1 MAFLWVP
8 VPPSHYSASFQSTI
22 LRFKEQNVI
31 SDPRQTLHQALD
43 FRGTR
48 RLAVQA
54 FAAAAG
60 GLLLLEAA
68 THEGSPLAYAQDD
81 DDSSGRGRGRGRG
94 RGGDEDNSGPGN
106 AEDAGAPLEAA
117 EEPAEAA
124 AEVEPQAESLEVR
137 IVGDDAGDFVPG
149 ELTVDLGQSVTF
161 VNVHSDEHTAT
172 GSGFD
177 TGIIP
182 DEGGTATVVLDTP
195 GVFPYACQI
204 HPEMTGVIRVR
215 DENGVVPE
223 TQTTAQQVPADAT
236 TVIIANLA
244 FQPAAITVPTGTTV
258 AWTND
263 DAPPHTVTST
273 DGSFDSGI
281 LDPGGSFSF
290 TFNEPGSFDYVC
302 QLHPQMQGTVTAEG
316 DVVAS
321 ASQASAAGGQTAPS
335 TPQAA
340 APAEGA
346 VSIVDFSFEPAN
358 LDVAAGATVVWTNDG
373 QAPHTVTGDF
383 ADSGILEPG
392 QTFSHTFAESGEFG
406 YVCSIHPQMTGTI
419 RVSAGAATEATPTAS
434 AAVGAG
440 PEGVWLIRLVPDDEA
455 TLGAHQAI
463 ATFHDDGTIE
473 ADFSAESSDG
483 ATTDVLISGR
493 GEWSVNE
500 AVCRI
505 SLIALM
511 NDGSQRFAGT
521 ATFVAEGQLDTDGR
535 AFDGTF
541 DFTVVSASGELI
553 GDGSGTVRGGSVS
566 LDP

>member
-1 MAFLWVP
+1 MV
-8 VPPSHYSASFQSTI
+8 
-22 LRFKEQNVI
+22 
-31 SDPRQTLHQALD
+31 DPRQSLQQALSS
-43 FRGTR
+43 RGNR
-48 RLAVQA
+48 RRAAQTI
-54 FAAAAG
+54 AAAAG
-60 GLLLLEAA
+60 SLLLLEAA
-68 THEGSPLAYAQDD
+68 THQGSPLAFAQDD
-81 DDSSGRGRGRGRG
+81 DDSSGHGRGRGRG

-106 AEDAGAPLEAA
+106 AEDAEDPAAAA
-117 EEPAEAA
+117 EEPADAA
-124 AEVEPQAESLEVR
+124 ADVELQAESLEVR

-149 ELTVDLGQSVTF
+149 ELTVDVGQSVTF
-161 VNVHSDEHTAT
+161 VNEHSDEHTAT

-223 TQTTAQQVPADAT
+223 TQTTAQEIPADAT
-236 TVIIANLA
+236 TVVIANLA
-244 FQPAAITVPTGTTV
+244 FDPPAITVPTGTTV

-273 DGSFDSGI
+273 DGAFDSGI

-290 TFNEPGSFDYVC
+290 TFNEPGAFDYVC

-316 DVVAS
+316 EAVVS
-321 ASQASAAGGQTAPS
+321 APQAAGGQTESPA
-335 TPQAA
+335 PQAA
-340 APAEGA
+340 APAESA
-346 VSIVDFSFEPAN
+346 VSIVDFSFEPAT

-383 ADSGILEPG
+383 ADSGVLEPG

-419 RVSAGAATEATPTAS
+419 RVSAGAAAQATPAAS
-434 AAVGAG
+434 AVVGAG

-455 TLGAHQAI
+455 ILGAHQVL
-463 ATFHDDGTIE
+463 ATFNDDGTIE
-473 ADFSAESSDG
+473 ADFSAESGYG
-483 ATTDVLISGR
+483 ATTDVLTSGR
-493 GEWSVNE
+493 GEWVVNE

-505 SLIALM
+505 SLIALL
-511 NDGSQRFAGT
+511 NDANQRFAGT
-521 ATFVAEGQLDTDGR
+521 ATFDAEAALDADGR

-541 DFTVVSASGELI
+541 EFAVASAGGEST
-553 GDGSGTVRGGSVS
+553 GGGAGTVRGGSVD
-566 LDP
+566 LEP

>member
-1 MAFLWVP
+1 MASLWVP
-8 VPPSHYSASFQSTI
+8 VPSSRHAVPFQSTT
-22 LRFKEQNVI
+22 LRVKEQNVM
-31 SDPRQTLHQALD
+31 SDPRQTLHQALAV
-43 FRGTR
+43 RGTR

-54 FAAAAG
+54 IAAAAG

-68 THEGSPLAYAQDD
+68 THQGSPLAFAQED

-106 AEDAGAPLEAA
+106 AEDAEAPAEAA
-117 EEPAEAA
+117 EEPAEAV
-124 AEVEPQAESLEVR
+124 EVEPQAGSLEVR

-182 DEGGTATVVLDTP
+182 VEGGTAPVVLDTP

-223 TQTTAQQVPADAT
+223 TQTTAQEVPADAT
-236 TVIIANLA
+236 AVIIANLA
-244 FQPAAITVPTGTTV
+244 FEPAAITVPTGTTV

-273 DGSFDSGI
+273 DGAFDSGI

-290 TFNEPGSFDYVC
+290 TFNEPGSFDYAC
-302 QLHPQMQGTVTAEG
+302 QLHPQMQGTVTVEG
-316 DVVAS
+316 EVVAS
-321 ASQASAAGGQTAPS
+321 ASQASAAGAQTVPS

-340 APAEGA
+340 APAESA
-346 VSIVDFSFEPAN
+346 VSIVDFSFEPAT

-383 ADSGILEPG
+383 ADSGILDPG
-392 QTFSHTFAESGEFG
+392 QTFSHTFAESGEHT
-406 YVCSIHPQMTGTI
+406 YACAIHPQMTGTI
-419 RVSAGAATEATPTAS
+419 RVGAAAAAEATPVAPSTLD
-434 AAVGAG
+434 AG
-440 PEGVWLIRLVPDDEA
+440 PEGVWLIRLTPDDESI
-455 TLGAHQAI
+455 LGPHQAL

-473 ADFSAESSDG
+473 ADFSAEPADG
-483 ATTDVLISGR
+483 ATTAVLTSGR
-493 GEWSVNE
+493 GEWSVSE
-500 AVCRI
+500 AICRI

-511 NDGSQRFAGT
+511 NDGNQRFAGT
-521 ATFVAEGQLDTDGR
+521 ATFDAEAELDANGR

-541 DFTVVSASGELI
+541 DFAAVTAGGEP
-553 GDGSGTVRGGSVS
+553 S
-566 LDP
+566 

>member
-1 MAFLWVP
+1 MAIDRD
-8 VPPSHYSASFQSTI
+8 T
-22 LRFKEQNVI
+22 LRCEEQDMN
-31 SDPRQTLHQALD
+31 SDPSRKLHHLLSSRGNRRRAAQTIA
-43 FRGTR
+43 T
-48 RLAVQA
+48 
-54 FAAAAG
+54 AAG

-68 THEGSPLAYAQDD
+68 THQVSPLAFAQDG

-106 AEDAGAPLEAA
+106 AEDAEAPAEAA
-117 EEPAEAA
+117 EEPSEAA
-124 AEVEPQAESLEVR
+124 AEVEPQVESLEVR
-137 IVGDDAGDFVPG
+137 IIGDDAGDFVPG

-161 VNVHSDEHTAT
+161 VNVHSDKHTAT

-223 TQTTAQQVPADAT
+223 AQTTTQEVPADAT
-236 TVIIANLA
+236 TVVIANLA
-244 FQPAAITVPTGTTV
+244 FDPPAITVPTGTTV

-273 DGSFDSGI
+273 DGPFDSGI

-290 TFNEPGSFDYVC
+290 TFNEPGTFDYVC

-316 DVVAS
+316 DAVAS
-321 ASQASAAGGQTAPS
+321 ASQASAAGGQTES
-335 TPQAA
+335 TTPQAA
-340 APAEGA
+340 AQPESA
-346 VSIVDFSFEPAN
+346 VSIVDFSFEQATR
-358 LDVAAGATVVWTNDG
+358 DVAVGATVVWTNDG

-392 QTFSHTFAESGEFG
+392 QTFSHVFPESGEFG

-419 RVSAGAATEATPTAS
+419 RVSAGAATEATPATS
-434 AAVGAG
+434 AAVEAG
-440 PEGVWLIRLVPDDEA
+440 LEGVWLIRLVPDDEA
-455 TLGAHQAI
+455 TLGAHRAI
-463 ATFHDDGTIE
+463 ATFHVDGTIE
-473 ADFSAESSDG
+473 ADFSAESGDE
-483 ATTDVLISGR
+483 ATTAVLTSGR
-493 GEWSVNE
+493 GEWLVVES
-500 AVCRI
+500 VCRI
-505 SLIALM
+505 SLIVLM
-511 NDGSQRFAGT
+511 NDANQRFAGT
-521 ATFVAEGQLDTDGR
+521 ATFDAEAALDTDGR

-541 DFTVVSASGELI
+541 EFALVSAGGEST
-553 GDGSGTVRGGSVS
+553 GGGSGSLRGESVV
-566 LDP
+566 LEP